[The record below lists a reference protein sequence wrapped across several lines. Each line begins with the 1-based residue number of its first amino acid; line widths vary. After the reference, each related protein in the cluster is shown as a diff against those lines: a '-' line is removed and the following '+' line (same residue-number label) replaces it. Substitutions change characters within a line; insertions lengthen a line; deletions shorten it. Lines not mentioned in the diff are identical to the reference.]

1 MATNQIPY
9 PNTWYLD
16 PSGKLFKVRLI
27 MFASQRVHAVMV
39 EQVDGHRAVIKIEDW
54 RNLDLTLYS
63 LPVLP
68 GRRMP

>member
-16 PSGKLFKVRLI
+16 LTGTLFKVRLI
-27 MFASQRVHAVMV
+27 LFSAQRLHAVMV
-39 EQVDGHRAVIKIEDW
+39 EQVDGRRAIIGIHTW
-54 RNLDLTLYS
+54 RELDLTLYS

-68 GRRMP
+68 GRRLP